1 MDEHE
6 QFSVQVHYDNGERQT
21 VRQFVTAKEACRAF
35 DYYTSSLG
43 AQAGVTTRVIVIDG
57 TDCVV
62 REWKFEQG
70 VRFSPPR
77 GRRKT
82 GGKKSRVVTR

>member
-1 MDEHE
+1 
-6 QFSVQVHYDNGERQT
+6 
-21 VRQFVTAKEACRAF
+21 
-35 DYYTSSLG
+35 
-43 AQAGVTTRVIVIDG
+43 VTTRVIVIDG